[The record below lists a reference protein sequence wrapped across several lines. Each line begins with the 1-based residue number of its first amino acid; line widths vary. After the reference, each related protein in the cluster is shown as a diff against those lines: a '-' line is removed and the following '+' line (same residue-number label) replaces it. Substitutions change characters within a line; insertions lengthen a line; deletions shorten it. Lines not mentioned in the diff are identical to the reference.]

1 MANNNTAGYCFIGSL
16 GSFWLMRTAS
26 TVFLLMLLVASFGWD
41 SVQAAT
47 TLTVTDARARALES
61 NREYLVALQDI
72 EKADAEIAKARAGAL
87 PNLNVSG
94 NYSRSIMTP
103 SFFFF
108 EDDGGVTEIK
118 TGADNSFSAGVRLT
132 QPLWHGGKVFTAYK
146 IAKTYK
152 KYAQAISDQNKAQVL
167 ADSDRLFYGTILMRA
182 ELEVLKKADEA
193 ATTNYNV
200 VNQMHQQGVVSEY
213 ELLRASVEKS
223 SLQPAIIKAE
233 SQVQLAEKQLKSFL
247 GMPLDESITIVE
259 DQTDTSLSN
268 LPSSETLV
276 KVALQHRPEMLQVDY
291 MVDMRK
297 KAVRVAKGAYYPNF
311 DAFASYDWQ
320 AQSNSFTLREND
332 SKSMTAGIQMT
343 FPIFQG
349 GYNRGEVASYRV
361 EYNQARLQALQVRDN
376 IMLEVQAAYD
386 ALIQAK
392 RSLAVQ
398 GETIAEAE
406 EGLRIANLRFESGI
420 GTQLEVLSAQVALT
434 SARRARAQA
443 IFEFRSTRAE
453 LTRVTTTNIEQL

>member
-1 MANNNTAGYCFIGSL
+1 MVNNYTAGYWSRGSL
-16 GSFWLMRTAS
+16 GGTCLRWTAS
-26 TVFLLMLLVASFGWD
+26 VISLLMLLVASVGWN

-47 TLTVTDARARALES
+47 MLTVTDVRARALES

-108 EDDGGVTEIK
+108 GDDGVTEIK
-118 TGADNSFSAGVRLT
+118 VGADNSFSAGVRLT

-152 KYAQAISDQNKAQVL
+152 KYAQAISDQNKARVL

-182 ELEVLKKADEA
+182 ELEVLRKADEA
-193 ATTNYNV
+193 ANTNYTV
-200 VNQMHQQGVVSEY
+200 VNQMYQEGVVSEF
-213 ELLRASVEKS
+213 ELLRASVERS
-223 SLQPAIIKAE
+223 NLQPAIIKAE

-247 GMPLDESITIVE
+247 GMSLDESITIVE
-259 DQTDTSLSN
+259 DQTDTSLVG
-268 LPSSETLV
+268 LASSAELV
-276 KVALQHRPEMLQVDY
+276 EVALRSRPEMLQVDY
-291 MVDMRK
+291 MVDMTK
-297 KAVRVAKGAYYPNF
+297 KAVRVAKGAYFPNF

-320 AQSNSFTLREND
+320 AQSNSFTLKEND

-361 EYNQARLQALQVRDN
+361 EYNKARLQALQVRDN
-376 IMLEVQAAYD
+376 IMLEVQAVYD

-443 IFEFRSTRAE
+443 IFEFRAARAE